1 MVCAKMFKK
10 GRGLKIHQTKSGCAA
25 QISNRMKSKSK
36 AASTQDTNHSDACS
50 AEFVTASFGGVESR
64 GKGMEREIISE
75 ETSCKTIDCKEKT
88 ECKMEDQDAVLEV
101 HISEDVYKEVQELL
115 NEKSSEEKRNYKTEN
130 KTDIR
135 NYFKSTE
142 IPKKIQEKEK
152 KQSQSGKENDNNDV
166 IKQRRNDS
174 KRRRDTKLSNADGT
188 AEEHSEERSEPSF
201 TERSRE
207 VQLRDI
213 TESTMIKVPKSSEK
227 EQLGKPK
234 YNAHEVKD
242 ERKVIYNERNKQ
254 MRDER
259 KVAYKERN
267 IPKERDERK
276 VIFKERNITRK
287 VRDERKV
294 IYKEG
299 NNRAE
304 KNHDIRNCFKITEE
318 GRKKREEVKV
328 QNKSDNKK
336 VRNHFTAQK
345 ENKNYSE
352 DTRVPILDR
361 KVEQGGTER
370 QAPTN
375 ERNIEKQDRG
385 VIDLTESQVQET
397 KVEERIM
404 RNKKEAQ
411 EDVRIVI
418 FKKVE
423 LMRKVEDIQRGEG
436 KEVLS
441 DHGLELTR
449 DDYRSLSGREYLN
462 DKVIDQYIK
471 HIEERNTEETSL
483 PKVYASTTF
492 LYTKLKERGLDIGIE
507 ETKDWIKE
515 DLREK
520 EIIFFPVNH
529 QHHWSLIAVEPKKK
543 TVNYLDSIR
552 GSRNSSSAP
561 RIMKAFMESYYR
573 NKGEEVIFR
582 IKIRQD
588 APLQENSVDCGVFV
602 CQFAE
607 RIARRSP
614 LNFRQADLKNAREHM
629 TEELLE
635 GRIHSDWPKK
645 KEDNIGNVRS
655 SSKEAVK
662 LPDKETQDWRSEK
675 SAAKCQKG
683 NKEKI
688 EESDE
693 SKQEPPKITDSEQK
707 GDKSRKEK
715 LNWPKGNSPEW
726 RRLDEDLSSCLKILI
741 SSPEN
746 KAETHPVLIYNIS
759 RERFGVKES
768 KKKSKPSGPSKRQ
781 RQCKELRGEIKKL
794 KETYKNAP
802 EDQKEAIN
810 QLQQEKI
817 KKLRLKKRAESM
829 KKNRKKFSKNC
840 IEFLSQPFDFARNV
854 VAPKPKGEMKS
865 TKEEVEQQL
874 HKAHSDVKKD
884 QEMEVPDDLIEYD
897 EPEVAF
903 NNDVPS
909 WAEFNKHLRKTRS
922 KSAPGPNG
930 VPYIVYKRCPK
941 VARLLWLYLRGMW
954 KKNMISESWRTA
966 EGVFIPKEDG
976 ATSVDKF
983 RTISLLNVEGKLY
996 FALRADRLI
1005 HYTLA
1010 NKYID
1015 TSIQKGG
1022 VPGISGCMEH
1032 TAILSQLIREAK
1044 AEKKGLV
1051 VTWLDIANAYGS
1063 IPHSLIKLALRR
1075 AHVPE
1080 EFCNLVES
1088 YYGNVKIRFTTKNF
1102 TTDWQRVEKGIITG
1116 CTLSVILFS
1125 LSMTMLVMSVK
1136 EETKGPETVSGQRQ
1150 RNSRLQMDDIT
1161 TTTVNLVQSKYL
1173 LDKLMAKLKWA
1184 DLSAKP
1190 EKCRSLVIIKGK
1202 VSSKTP
1208 YIEGT
1213 PITSITEKPVKYLGK
1228 VYNKTLNDREQAE
1241 EVLEELKQGLRRIQ
1255 KTKIPGRYKAWI
1267 VQHMLLPR
1275 LMWPLTI
1282 YNIPETRIEE
1292 MQRQITA
1299 CLKRWLGLPKSLSVE
1314 CFYSRSA
1321 KLQLPYSELTEEVK
1335 AAKARIH
1342 TTFEES
1348 DDPCIQGAKVKLDE
1362 GRKADTPRRVMEAK
1376 SRLQM
1381 VEIVGIPNKG
1391 KEGLGLNPRKYYS
1404 SSSKK
1409 EKRSMVVQ
1417 TVREAEEDRR
1427 IVKMTS
1433 LAKQG
1438 AHTRWEVPQKK
1449 LSHKEIISR
1458 SETSIK
1464 FLVKSVYDL
1473 LPTPSN
1479 KNIWFGEEE
1488 TCKLCGGKG
1497 TLQHILSGCEV
1508 ALAQGRYTWRHN
1520 EVLREV
1526 AQAVEAKRLKHNS
1539 QAKPKKTSMNF
1550 VKEGELSTT
1559 QKRNETTS
1567 YLDGASDWK
1576 MQADLD
1582 GHLKFPKEVAVTDK
1596 RPDMILI
1603 STESK
1608 KVGLV
1613 ELTVPSEERVEVSG
1627 ELKKTKY
1634 APLQQEGKT
1643 NGWNV
1648 QVWTIEVGCKG
1659 FPASSMA
1666 SFLKDLGFAGGE
1678 RNRTLKKIGEVTEN
1692 ASRRIWGWS
1701 HFVTW
1706 GK

>member
-1 MVCAKMFKK
+1 M
-10 GRGLKIHQTKSGCAA
+10 
-25 QISNRMKSKSK
+25 
-36 AASTQDTNHSDACS
+36 
-50 AEFVTASFGGVESR
+50 
-64 GKGMEREIISE
+64 
-75 ETSCKTIDCKEKT
+75 
-88 ECKMEDQDAVLEV
+88 
-101 HISEDVYKEVQELL
+101 
-115 NEKSSEEKRNYKTEN
+115 
-130 KTDIR
+130 
-135 NYFKSTE
+135 
-142 IPKKIQEKEK
+142 
-152 KQSQSGKENDNNDV
+152 
-166 IKQRRNDS
+166 
-174 KRRRDTKLSNADGT
+174 
-188 AEEHSEERSEPSF
+188 
-201 TERSRE
+201 
-207 VQLRDI
+207 
-213 TESTMIKVPKSSEK
+213 
-227 EQLGKPK
+227 
-234 YNAHEVKD
+234 
-242 ERKVIYNERNKQ
+242 
-254 MRDER
+254 
-259 KVAYKERN
+259 
-267 IPKERDERK
+267 
-276 VIFKERNITRK
+276 
-287 VRDERKV
+287 
-294 IYKEG
+294 
-299 NNRAE
+299 
-304 KNHDIRNCFKITEE
+304 
-318 GRKKREEVKV
+318 
-328 QNKSDNKK
+328 
-336 VRNHFTAQK
+336 
-345 ENKNYSE
+345 
-352 DTRVPILDR
+352 
-361 KVEQGGTER
+361 
-370 QAPTN
+370 
-375 ERNIEKQDRG
+375 
-385 VIDLTESQVQET
+385 
-397 KVEERIM
+397 
-404 RNKKEAQ
+404 
-411 EDVRIVI
+411 
-418 FKKVE
+418 
-423 LMRKVEDIQRGEG
+423 
-436 KEVLS
+436 
-441 DHGLELTR
+441 
-449 DDYRSLSGREYLN
+449 
-462 DKVIDQYIK
+462 
-471 HIEERNTEETSL
+471 
-483 PKVYASTTF
+483 
-492 LYTKLKERGLDIGIE
+492 
-507 ETKDWIKE
+507 
-515 DLREK
+515 
-520 EIIFFPVNH
+520 
-529 QHHWSLIAVEPKKK
+529 
-543 TVNYLDSIR
+543 
-552 GSRNSSSAP
+552 
-561 RIMKAFMESYYR
+561 
-573 NKGEEVIFR
+573 
-582 IKIRQD
+582 
-588 APLQENSVDCGVFV
+588 
-602 CQFAE
+602 
-607 RIARRSP
+607 
-614 LNFRQADLKNAREHM
+614 
-629 TEELLE
+629 
-635 GRIHSDWPKK
+635 
-645 KEDNIGNVRS
+645 
-655 SSKEAVK
+655 
-662 LPDKETQDWRSEK
+662 
-675 SAAKCQKG
+675 
-683 NKEKI
+683 
-688 EESDE
+688 
-693 SKQEPPKITDSEQK
+693 
-707 GDKSRKEK
+707 
-715 LNWPKGNSPEW
+715 
-726 RRLDEDLSSCLKILI
+726 
-741 SSPEN
+741 
-746 KAETHPVLIYNIS
+746 
-759 RERFGVKES
+759 
-768 KKKSKPSGPSKRQ
+768 
-781 RQCKELRGEIKKL
+781 
-794 KETYKNAP
+794 
-802 EDQKEAIN
+802 
-810 QLQQEKI
+810 QQEKI

-840 IEFLSQPFDFARNV
+840 SEFLSQPFDFARNV

-874 HKAHSDVKKD
+874 HKAHSDVMKD
-884 QEMEVPDDLIEYD
+884 QEMEVPDDLIQYD
-897 EPEVAF
+897 EPEVEF
-903 NNDVPS
+903 NNEVPT
-909 WAEFNKHLRKTRS
+909 WAEFNKRLRKTRS

-930 VPYIVYKRCPK
+930 VPYIVYKRCPE

-983 RTISLLNVEGKLY
+983 RTISLMNVEGKLY
-996 FALRADRLI
+996 FALRADRLL

-1080 EFCNLVES
+1080 EFCKLVES

-1150 RNSRLQMDDIT
+1150 RNARLLMDDIT
-1161 TTTVNLVQSKYL
+1161 STTVNLVQTKYL

-1184 DLSAKP
+1184 GLSAKP

-1282 YNIPETRIEE
+1282 YNIPETKIEE

-1299 CLKRWLGLPKSLSVE
+1299 SLKRWLGLPKSLSVE

-1362 GRKADTPRRVMEAK
+1362 GRKADTPRTVMEAK

-1464 FLVKSVYDL
+1464 FLVKAVYDL

-1479 KNIWFGEEE
+1479 KNIWFGEED

-1526 AQAVEAKRLKHNS
+1526 AQVVEAKRLKHNS

-1550 VKEGELSTT
+1550 VKEGELRTT

-1634 APLQQEGKT
+1634 APLPQEGKT